1 MIQAA
6 ISFFVLS
13 IIAMIIGATG
23 IAGVSF
29 EIAKIFLI
37 VFLLLAVISFFASM
51 FTGRR
56 KGFR

>member
-6 ISFFVLS
+6 IGFFVLS

-37 VFLLLAVISFFASM
+37 VFLILAIISFFASL
-51 FTGRR
+51 FVGKRR
-56 KGFR
+56 GFR